1 MAVTQKFIVIGLLF
15 LATLVTGILLGQL
28 GKPLNP
34 ALSGVHKLV
43 ALAWVIFSA
52 IYIFHAPRPID
63 ARTAYFAAIAVLA
76 ISMVALIASGSV
88 LMVPKLASAAWL
100 AVHRITTVTGA
111 AAFVFTLRLFILN
124 RQ

>member
-1 MAVTQKFIVIGLLF
+1 MAVMQNLIVLGLLF
-15 LATLVTGILLGQL
+15 LAAIVTGIWLSRL

-34 ALSGVHKLV
+34 ALSGVHKFL
-43 ALAWVIFSA
+43 ALACVIFAA
-52 IYIFHAPRPID
+52 IRIYHAAKLIEPS
-63 ARTAYFAAIAVLA
+63 TTHFAVIAVLA

-100 AVHRITTVTGA
+100 AVHRIATVSGA

-124 RQ
+124 